1 MSSAVGPNSTT
12 QAVLDPRGDETPR
25 GEETPTAE
33 EGGAIQ
39 SGEPVILQP
48 VPAPGEDAAQTA
60 PVPEAAPTDRVKA
73 ADEFTQAVG
82 EQNRTIGQVLES
94 MDSMA
99 IDIGSTSVSVLDG
112 IVFLV
117 VIVGVFLLAWFASK
131 LSHAALARATGLD
144 QTRRLLAEKILTIIV
159 WGMAIFIGIDLLG
172 IDLTALAVFS
182 GAFGLAIGFGL
193 QKTFGNLIAGIILL
207 MDKSIKPGDVIAIAD
222 QAGVSTFGQI
232 RKIGI
237 RAVSITTRDQKE
249 YLIPNENLMINQVE
263 NWSYSSRNVRMQ
275 VPVGISYHADID
287 HAEKLMLEAAMA
299 CDRVLQSPP
308 PTVWLDGY
316 GDSSV
321 NFIIHVWITD
331 PEAGIGN
338 VKSEVLKKLW
348 HLFKENDV
356 EIPFPQRDI
365 NIRSNDGLDQLIAAL
380 EQRRAG
386 AEEPPAKD

>member
-1 MSSAVGPNSTT
+1 MSGVGPTSATE
-12 QAVLDPRGDETPR
+12 AVLNPGASPSP
-25 GEETPTAE
+25 TPTAS
-33 EGGAIQ
+33 ADPLQ
-39 SGEPVILQP
+39 SGEQVILQAVP
-48 VPAPGEDAAQTA
+48 SDGATAAATPIPAPTA
-60 PVPEAAPTDRVKA
+60 SPTDSVKA
-73 ADEFTQAVG
+73 ADELAQAVG
-82 EQNRTIGQVLES
+82 QQSQTVGDVIQSLQGMSIDVGSMTI
-94 MDSMA
+94 
-99 IDIGSTSVSVLDG
+99 SVWSG
-112 IVFLV
+112 IVFIAV
-117 VIVGVFLLAWFASK
+117 TIGVFAFAFFGSK
-131 LSHAALARATGLD
+131 LAHLGLARVTRLD
-144 QTRRLLAEKILTIIV
+144 QTRRLLAEKIVTIGV
-159 WGMAIFIGIDLLG
+159 WGMAILIGIDLLG
-172 IDLTALAVFS
+172 IDLTALTVFS

-287 HAEKLMLEAAMA
+287 KAEELMLEAALS
-299 CDRVLQSPP
+299 CDRVLKSPP
-308 PTVWLDGY
+308 PTVWLGGY

-331 PEAGIGN
+331 PEAGTGN
-338 VKSEVLKKLW
+338 VKSAVLKKLW
-348 HLFKENDV
+348 HLFQEHEI

-365 NIRSNDGLDQLIAAL
+365 NLRNAEGLDQLIAAL
-380 EQRRAG
+380 QQTRAKSDK
-386 AEEPPAKD
+386 PQAKE